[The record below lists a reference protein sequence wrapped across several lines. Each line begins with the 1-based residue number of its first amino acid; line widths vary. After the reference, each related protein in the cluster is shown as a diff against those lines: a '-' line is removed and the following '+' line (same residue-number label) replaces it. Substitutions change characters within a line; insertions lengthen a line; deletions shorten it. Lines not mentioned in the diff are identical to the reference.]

1 MNHEMIVCGVS
12 DDQAARDELPAP
24 ERLSESFDRM
34 LALARAL
41 AANEI
46 RPYSLDARLAFW
58 NAREAF
64 KIVVPYLDEI
74 RALPRVD
81 AAAIERIPDLAMA
94 LLHAVRTISLLDPP
108 KRDVAERLSR
118 ARRLRYVMLHQ
129 AQAAAGLGLIP
140 EGPVERIRRGTG
152 PMDNVED
159 LLALVTLFQQHRA
172 VLTNKIVV
180 TEDLLVEGEQLGLAL
195 QNALRPVDAPR
206 SGKEKAQE
214 LAQAIDDRNRIATL
228 LVEAYAELQRAAA
241 YLGVRVR
248 ALQARRVVKKKVEKG
263 EG

>member
-1 MNHEMIVCGVS
+1 MSHEIICGLS
-12 DDQAARDELPAP
+12 DEAAARDELPPP
-24 ERLSESFDRM
+24 ERLLESFDRM
-34 LALARAL
+34 LALARAM
-41 AANEI
+41 AAADVKPFGI
-46 RPYSLDARLAFW
+46 DARLAFW

-64 KIVVPYLDEI
+64 KIIAPYLDEI
-74 RALPRVD
+74 RELRRVD

-94 LLHAVRTISLLDPP
+94 LLHAVRAINLLDPP
-108 KRDVAERLSR
+108 KSDVAERLAR

-129 AQAAAGLGLIP
+129 AQAAAGLGLLP
-140 EGPVERIRRGTG
+140 EAVVERIRKGTG